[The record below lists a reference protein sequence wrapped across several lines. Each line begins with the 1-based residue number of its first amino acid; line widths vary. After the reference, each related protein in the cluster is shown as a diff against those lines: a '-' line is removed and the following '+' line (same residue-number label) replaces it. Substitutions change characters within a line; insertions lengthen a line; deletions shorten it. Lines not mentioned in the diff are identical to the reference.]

1 MLNET
6 RWTKENLTKKLMIKN
21 SYITI
26 HTTQPVALIFKA
38 DVAFW
43 PHSKDTRK
51 RNKPT
56 AFRPANL
63 NFNTDVQIELNYSLI

>member
-1 MLNET
+1 MFNYKGANKWQPLIPEKKMKSKMLNET

-38 DVAFW
+38 DVAF
-43 PHSKDTRK
+43 
-51 RNKPT
+51 
-56 AFRPANL
+56 
-63 NFNTDVQIELNYSLI
+63 